1 MANKNKFYITTPIY
15 YVNASPHIGHSYTN
29 IAADT
34 LARYNRK
41 ILGKNNV
48 WFLTGTDEHG
58 QKIQKASDEAK
69 LSTHEFVDK
78 VVVQFKDLWKKLE
91 ISNDDFIRTTE
102 NRHIKTVQ
110 KALQIVYDKGD
121 IYEDK
126 YEGWYCTPCETFWPQ
141 TQITDKPQGDGL
153 ASCGQSHSQSHK
165 LCPDCKRSLE
175 KISETDFFFRLSKYQ
190 EWLINY
196 IKDTGKNPERIDYIQ
211 PSTRRN
217 EVLGFL
223 ENNKLEDLC
232 ISRPKERL
240 SWGIELPFSPKHV
253 TYVWFDAL
261 INYIS
266 AVGEFDSQNIYRSL
280 WWEKD
285 VKVVHLVGKDILR
298 HHAIYWPIILEA
310 LGIRQPD
317 TIFAHGWWMINEDKM
332 SKSRGNV
339 VNPVE
344 MVDKFGIDVYRYF
357 LLRDVPFGSDGNFS
371 EEAIIKRFNGD
382 LANDLGNLIYRTLT
396 MVEKYYTGAIPELDI
411 YKIKY
416 DSSGESIKEKIKN
429 LHKEVYAALSLNNDF
444 SLALEKIW
452 ECIGITNKYI
462 EETKPWNLIKEG
474 RQEELKAFIR
484 LLVDA
489 IRRINEEI
497 APFMPKTAESILLQ
511 LGAKEIKK
519 GNPLFPRIETKKK

>member
-1 MANKNKFYITTPIY
+1 MKKSMANKFYITTPIY

-58 QKIQKASDEAK
+58 QKIAKAAGEAK
-69 LSTHEFVDK
+69 LSNHEFVDK
-78 VVVQFKDLWKKLE
+78 VVVQFKELWGKLE

-121 IYEDK
+121 IYEGK

-141 TQITDKPQGDGL
+141 TQITDK
-153 ASCGQSHSQSHK
+153 
-165 LCPDCKRSLE
+165 LCSDCHRQLE
-175 KISETDFFFRLSKYQ
+175 KISETNFFFRLSKYQ
-190 EWLINY
+190 DWLINY
-196 IKDTGKNPERIDYIQ
+196 IKDTNIEGRINYIQ
-211 PSTRRN
+211 PATRRN

-240 SWGIELPFSPKHV
+240 SWGIDLPFSSKHV

-266 AVGEFDSQNIYRSL
+266 AVGEFNAQNIYCSK
-280 WWEKD
+280 WWDKD
-285 VKVVHLVGKDILR
+285 VSVAHLVGKDILR
-298 HHAIYWPIILEA
+298 HHAIYWPIMLEA

-344 MVDKFGIDVYRYF
+344 MADKFGIDVYRYF
-357 LLRDVPFGSDGNFS
+357 LLRDVPFGLDGNFS
-371 EEAIIKRFNGD
+371 EDAIIKRFNGD
-382 LANDLGNLIYRTLT
+382 LANDLGNLVYRTLT
-396 MVEKYYTGAIPELDI
+396 MVEKYYSGVIPELDI
-411 YKIKY
+411 YQVKF
-416 DSSGESIKEKIKN
+416 DASGELLKQRLKDLQKA
-429 LHKEVYAALSLNNDF
+429 VYEEIGINNDF

-452 ECIGITNKYI
+452 EVIGIANKYV
-462 EETKPWNLIKEG
+462 EETKPWNLIKDG
-474 RQEELKAFIR
+474 KAEELKAFMR

-489 IRRINEEI
+489 IRKISDEI
-497 APFMPKTAESILLQ
+497 APFMPKTAESISRQ
-511 LGAKEIKK
+511 LGQKEIIK